1 MDIRKKIEY
10 AKQSVANI
18 ARADD
23 VDSAI
28 RLAALDKLVE
38 FVGVERAAMA
48 ERVAAA
54 VEGAAS

>member
-28 RLAALDKLVE
+28 RLAALDKLIE
-38 FVGVERAAMA
+38 FVEVERAAMA
-48 ERVAAA
+48 ERVMVA
-54 VEGAAS
+54 VEGVA

>member
-28 RLAALDKLVE
+28 RLAALDKLIE
-38 FVGVERAAMA
+38 FVEVERAAMA
-48 ERVAAA
+48 ERVVAA
-54 VEGAAS
+54 VEEA

>member
-18 ARADD
+18 TRADD

-28 RLAALDKLVE
+28 RLAALDKLSAFIE
-38 FVGVERAAMA
+38 EEKTAMA
-48 ERVAAA
+48 GRVTAA
-54 VEGAAS
+54 VEGV

>member
-10 AKQSVANI
+10 ATQSVANI
-18 ARADD
+18 ARAED

-38 FVGVERAAMA
+38 FVEVERAAMA
-48 ERVAAA
+48 ERVAAT
-54 VEGAAS
+54 VEEA

>member
-38 FVGVERAAMA
+38 FVEVERAAMA
-48 ERVAAA
+48 ERVVVA
-54 VEGAAS
+54 VEGVA

>member
-10 AKQSVANI
+10 AKQSVVNI

-23 VDSAI
+23 VDSAF

-38 FVGVERAAMA
+38 FVEAERAAMA

-54 VEGAAS
+54 VEGA

>member
-38 FVGVERAAMA
+38 FVEVERAAMA
-48 ERVAAA
+48 ERVVAA
-54 VEGAAS
+54 VEEA

>member
-10 AKQSVANI
+10 AKQSIVNI

-28 RLAALDKLVE
+28 RTAALDKVIE
-38 FVGVERAAMA
+38 FIEIERAAMA
-48 ERVAAA
+48 ERVAIV
-54 VEGAAS
+54 VEGT